1 LAKHWAIKK
10 DWITNNLCK
19 GVDTMPANKNMKILV
34 VDDFQTMRRII
45 RNYLRQLGFN
55 NVEEAEDG
63 DVALEKLN
71 EGQFDFVITD
81 WNMPKMTGIDL
92 LKKIRAENNFKNIP
106 VLIITAEAEKEN
118 VVQAAQAG
126 VNDYIVKPFTP
137 EVLQAKIEKIFP

>member
-1 LAKHWAIKK
+1 
-10 DWITNNLCK
+10 
-19 GVDTMPANKNMKILV
+19 MPANTNMKILV

-63 DVALEKLN
+63 DVALEKLV
-71 EGQFDFVITD
+71 ETQFDFVITD

-137 EVLQAKIEKIFP
+137 EVLQAKIEKIFA

>member
-1 LAKHWAIKK
+1 
-10 DWITNNLCK
+10 
-19 GVDTMPANKNMKILV
+19 MPANTNMKILV

-71 EGQFDFVITD
+71 ETQIDFVITD

-137 EVLQAKIEKIFP
+137 EVLQSKIEKIFA

>member
-1 LAKHWAIKK
+1 
-10 DWITNNLCK
+10 
-19 GVDTMPANKNMKILV
+19 MPANTNMKILV

-45 RNYLRQLGFN
+45 KNYLRQLGFN

-71 EGQFDFVITD
+71 DSQFDFVITD

-92 LKKIRAENNFKNIP
+92 LKKIRSENNFKNIP

-137 EVLQAKIEKIFP
+137 EVLQNKIEKIFP

>member
-1 LAKHWAIKK
+1 
-10 DWITNNLCK
+10 
-19 GVDTMPANKNMKILV
+19 MPANSNMKILV

-63 DVALEKLN
+63 DVALAKLQ
-71 EGQFDFVITD
+71 EASFDFVITD

-92 LKKIRAENNFKNIP
+92 LKEIRSQNDFRNIP

-137 EVLQAKIEKIFP
+137 EVLQAKIERIFP

>member
-1 LAKHWAIKK
+1 
-10 DWITNNLCK
+10 
-19 GVDTMPANKNMKILV
+19 MPANTNMKILV
-34 VDDFQTMRRII
+34 VDDFRTMRRII

-137 EVLQAKIEKIFP
+137 EVLQAKIEKIFA

>member
-1 LAKHWAIKK
+1 
-10 DWITNNLCK
+10 
-19 GVDTMPANKNMKILV
+19 MPANTNMKILV

-45 RNYLRQLGFN
+45 KNYLRQLGFN

-63 DVALEKLN
+63 DVALEKLK
-71 EGQFDFVITD
+71 ESEFDFVITD

-92 LKKIRAENNFKNIP
+92 LKKIRAASNFKNIP

-137 EVLQAKIEKIFP
+137 EVLQTKIEKIFP

>member
-1 LAKHWAIKK
+1 
-10 DWITNNLCK
+10 
-19 GVDTMPANKNMKILV
+19 
-34 VDDFQTMRRII
+34 MRRII

-63 DVALEKLN
+63 DVALEKLK
-71 EGQFDFVITD
+71 ETAFDFVITD

-92 LKKIRAENNFKNIP
+92 LKKIRAADNFKNIP

-137 EVLQAKIEKIFP
+137 EVLQTKIEKIFP

>member
-1 LAKHWAIKK
+1 
-10 DWITNNLCK
+10 
-19 GVDTMPANKNMKILV
+19 MPANSNMKILV

-63 DVALEKLN
+63 DVALAKLQ
-71 EGQFDFVITD
+71 EAPFDFVITD

-92 LKKIRAENNFKNIP
+92 LKEIRAQDAFRTIP

-137 EVLQAKIEKIFP
+137 EVLQAKIERIFP

>member
-1 LAKHWAIKK
+1 
-10 DWITNNLCK
+10 
-19 GVDTMPANKNMKILV
+19 MPANKNMKILV

-137 EVLQAKIEKIFP
+137 EVLQAKIEKIFA

>member
-1 LAKHWAIKK
+1 
-10 DWITNNLCK
+10 
-19 GVDTMPANKNMKILV
+19 MPANTNMKILV

-63 DVALEKLN
+63 DVALEKLK
-71 EGQFDFVITD
+71 ESEFDFVITD

-137 EVLQAKIEKIFP
+137 EVLQTKIEKIFP

>member
-1 LAKHWAIKK
+1 
-10 DWITNNLCK
+10 
-19 GVDTMPANKNMKILV
+19 MPANANMKILV

-63 DVALEKLN
+63 DVALEKLK
-71 EGQFDFVITD
+71 ESAFDFVITD

-92 LKKIRAENNFKNIP
+92 LKKIRTADNFKNIP

-137 EVLQAKIEKIFP
+137 EVLQTKIEKIFP

>member
-1 LAKHWAIKK
+1 
-10 DWITNNLCK
+10 
-19 GVDTMPANKNMKILV
+19 MPANANMKILV

-63 DVALEKLN
+63 DVALEKLK
-71 EGQFDFVITD
+71 ETAFDFVITD

-92 LKKIRAENNFKNIP
+92 LKKIRAADNFKNIP

-137 EVLQAKIEKIFP
+137 EVLQTKIEKIFP

>member
-1 LAKHWAIKK
+1 
-10 DWITNNLCK
+10 
-19 GVDTMPANKNMKILV
+19 MSANANMKILV

-63 DVALEKLN
+63 DVALEKLI
-71 EGQFDFVITD
+71 ETQFDFVITD
-81 WNMPKMTGIDL
+81 LNMPKMTGIDL

>member
-1 LAKHWAIKK
+1 
-10 DWITNNLCK
+10 
-19 GVDTMPANKNMKILV
+19 MPANTNMKILV

-71 EGQFDFVITD
+71 DGQFDFVITD

-92 LKKIRAENNFKNIP
+92 LKKIRTENNFKNIP

-137 EVLQAKIEKIFP
+137 EVLQNKIEKIFP

>member
-1 LAKHWAIKK
+1 
-10 DWITNNLCK
+10 
-19 GVDTMPANKNMKILV
+19 MKILV

-71 EGQFDFVITD
+71 ETQIDFVITD

-137 EVLQAKIEKIFP
+137 EVLQSKIEKIFA

>member
-1 LAKHWAIKK
+1 
-10 DWITNNLCK
+10 
-19 GVDTMPANKNMKILV
+19 MSANTNMKILV

-137 EVLQAKIEKIFP
+137 EVLQAKIEKIFA

>member
-1 LAKHWAIKK
+1 
-10 DWITNNLCK
+10 
-19 GVDTMPANKNMKILV
+19 MPANTNMKILV

-45 RNYLRQLGFN
+45 KNYLRQLGFN

-63 DVALEKLN
+63 DVALEKL
-71 EGQFDFVITD
+71 EESGFDFVITD

-92 LKKIRAENNFKNIP
+92 LKKIRAANNLKNIP

-137 EVLQAKIEKIFP
+137 EVLQTKIEKIFP

>member
-1 LAKHWAIKK
+1 
-10 DWITNNLCK
+10 
-19 GVDTMPANKNMKILV
+19 MPANTNMKILV

-63 DVALEKLN
+63 DVALEKLI
-71 EGQFDFVITD
+71 ETQFDFVITD

-137 EVLQAKIEKIFP
+137 EVLQAKIEKIFS

>member
-1 LAKHWAIKK
+1 
-10 DWITNNLCK
+10 
-19 GVDTMPANKNMKILV
+19 MPANANMKILV

-63 DVALEKLN
+63 DVALEKLK
-71 EGQFDFVITD
+71 ETSFDFVITD
-81 WNMPKMTGIDL
+81 WNMPKITGIDL
-92 LKKIRAENNFKNIP
+92 LKKIRTADNFKNIP

-137 EVLQAKIEKIFP
+137 EVLQTKIEKIFP

>member
-1 LAKHWAIKK
+1 
-10 DWITNNLCK
+10 
-19 GVDTMPANKNMKILV
+19 MPANTNMKILV

-63 DVALEKLN
+63 DVALEKLI
-71 EGQFDFVITD
+71 ETQFDFVITD

-137 EVLQAKIEKIFP
+137 EVLQAKIEKIFA

>member
-1 LAKHWAIKK
+1 VHLKVFAK
-10 DWITNNLCK
+10 NNFCK
-19 GVDTMPANKNMKILV
+19 GVDTMPANTNMKILV

-45 RNYLRQLGFN
+45 KNYLRQLGFN

-71 EGQFDFVITD
+71 DGQFDFVITD

-92 LKKIRAENNFKNIP
+92 LKKIRSENNFKNIP

-137 EVLQAKIEKIFP
+137 EVLQNKIEKIFP

>member
-1 LAKHWAIKK
+1 
-10 DWITNNLCK
+10 
-19 GVDTMPANKNMKILV
+19 MPANKNMKILV